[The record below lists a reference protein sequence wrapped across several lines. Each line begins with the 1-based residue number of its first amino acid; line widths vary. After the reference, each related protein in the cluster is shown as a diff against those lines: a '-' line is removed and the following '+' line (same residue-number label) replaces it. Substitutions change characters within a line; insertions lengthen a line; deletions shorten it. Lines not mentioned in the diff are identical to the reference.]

1 MIYGRVAAP
10 WHRTVR
16 AKGRGKEVEKRE
28 EVEERE
34 GEVKKRE
41 RVT

>member
-16 AKGRGKEVEKRE
+16 PKGRGKEVEKRE
-28 EVEERE
+28 
-34 GEVKKRE
+34 GEVRKG
-41 RVT
+41 